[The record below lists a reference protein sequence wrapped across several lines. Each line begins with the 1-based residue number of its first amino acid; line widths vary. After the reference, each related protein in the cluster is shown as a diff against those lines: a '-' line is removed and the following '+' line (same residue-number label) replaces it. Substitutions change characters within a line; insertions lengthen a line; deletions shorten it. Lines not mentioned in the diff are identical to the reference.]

1 MFRSL
6 APGAIGVR
14 VENLAEG
21 LDLAKR
27 HGFAGYHF
35 GIAEA
40 VELGA
45 AQVLDLAESKG
56 VRLSA
61 WGFGVNFRQDLAA
74 YEADMAKLPAQAKVA
89 AELGVLRTA
98 TWIMPASN
106 ELSYEENFRFHV
118 ERLKPAAAILAEQ
131 GIRLGLEYVGP
142 QTSWVKSKHPFA
154 HTMEQMGELCAA
166 VGDNVG
172 FLLDCWHWYT
182 AGESVEMLRTLSVE
196 QVVDV
201 HVNDA
206 PAGIDIA
213 AQVDNKRAL
222 PGETGVI
229 DIAGFL
235 GVLKELHYD
244 GPVMVEPFSERVRQ
258 MGKED
263 AVAATAAA
271 LERVWQQAGL

>member
-6 APGAIGVR
+6 APGAIGVK
-14 VENLAEG
+14 VENLADG

-35 GIAEA
+35 SIDEA
-40 VELGA
+40 VALGA
-45 AQVLDLAESKG
+45 AQTLDLAASKG

-61 WGFGVNFRQDLAA
+61 WGFAVNFRQDQAA

-89 AELGVLRTA
+89 AELGVLRTS
-98 TWIMPASN
+98 TWIMPASD
-106 ELSYEENFRFHV
+106 ELTYEENFGFHV

-142 QTSWVKSKHPFA
+142 QTSWIHSKHPFA

-166 VGDNVG
+166 VGENAG
-172 FLLDCWHWYT
+172 FLLDAWHWYT
-182 AGESVEMLRTLSVE
+182 AQETVDTLRTLSVE
-196 QVVDV
+196 QIVDV

-206 PAGIDIA
+206 PAGIDVA

-229 DIAGFL
+229 DIAGFF
-235 GVLKELHYD
+235 GVLKELKYD

-258 MGKED
+258 MGRDE

-271 LERVWQQAGL
+271 LDRVWQESGL